1 MNNLQHFSGK
11 KVTLRIIY
19 KEPSSYEDRVVEVTG
34 VLDYKLLQIFTNGR
48 GIMSC
53 DISTERGH
61 SQFRPAWF
69 ISGDADYFNPCTA
82 AFNKN
87 LDFATIEH
95 DGLII
100 ATSKKVTTLYDMVQ

>member
-19 KEPSSYEDRVVEVTG
+19 KEPSSYKDRVVEVTG
-34 VLDYKLLQIFTNGR
+34 VLDYELLQILT
-48 GIMSC
+48 C

-61 SQFRPAWF
+61 SQYRHAWF
-69 ISGDADYFNPCTA
+69 ISGDADYFNPSTE